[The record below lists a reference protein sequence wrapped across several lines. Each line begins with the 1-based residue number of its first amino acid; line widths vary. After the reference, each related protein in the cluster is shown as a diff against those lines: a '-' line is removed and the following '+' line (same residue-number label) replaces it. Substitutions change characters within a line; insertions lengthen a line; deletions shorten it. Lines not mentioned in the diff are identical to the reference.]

1 MCNCSWLSHCLIC
14 REPKRK
20 REDERGRGSEKKVE
34 KDRKRGNEENKQ
46 EEIGIILN
54 IEFMKIKWNYTN
66 RG

>member
-1 MCNCSWLSHCLIC
+1 MCNCSWLPHCLVC

-54 IEFMKIKWNYTN
+54 I
-66 RG
+66 